1 MSTGSRGS
9 EAYGRCWS
17 LFLSVSVS
25 SDRRP
30 GAAQREL
37 LVAPVPL
44 SPVAAAAVVTMGTLM
59 ALPHAAGGV
68 PRATGALSGDAPGV
82 PSICTSLC
90 TERGE
95 RPLLTPAAAPPGPGG
110 CREGPGGTEVA
121 GPERAAWRVGLIP
134 PPNAPVAAG
143 RQPAAVGGKQSAP
156 KPRGQQRG
164 AGSPR
169 AVPRDGARPEGL
181 QHRALP
187 GLAAVPGGVG
197 AELVPTG
204 SGQGRTRA
212 ASPTATA
219 KRPAMLGGRAG
230 RM

>member
-1 MSTGSRGS
+1 MLEFIPVGECQQRQTAGGGAARAVGSARATQPRGRRSCGDDGDPDGPATCCRGRPACHRSAERRRSRG
-9 EAYGRCWS
+9 AQHLHQPLHRAGR
-17 LFLSVSVS
+17 
-25 SDRRP
+25 
-30 GAAQREL
+30 
-37 LVAPVPL
+37 
-44 SPVAAAAVVTMGTLM
+44 AAA
-59 ALPHAAGGV
+59 PH
-68 PRATGALSGDAPGV
+68 PR
-82 PSICTSLC
+82 C
-90 TERGE
+90 R
-95 RPLLTPAAAPPGPGG
+95 PPGPGG